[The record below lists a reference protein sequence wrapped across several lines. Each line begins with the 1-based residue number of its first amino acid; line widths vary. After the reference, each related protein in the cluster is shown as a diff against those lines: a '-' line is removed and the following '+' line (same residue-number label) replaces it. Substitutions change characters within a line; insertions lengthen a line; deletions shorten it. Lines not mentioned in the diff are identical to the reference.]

1 MKLKTFVDLVS
12 VSTNLYLLSK
22 DKELMNQLY
31 TIGEQS
37 KDKASEVWNEISDGN
52 VSWEEFMTKVN
63 ERAEIAKAEL
73 ETKIEE
79 VATKMYTKMHIATT
93 TDLEK
98 LKLEVENLKKQNE
111 ELIAKISNLQN

>member
-1 MKLKTFVDLVS
+1 MRLKTFVDLVS

-52 VSWEEFMTKVN
+52 LSWEEFMAKVN
-63 ERAEIAKAEL
+63 ERAEIAKTEL
-73 ETKIEE
+73 EAKIEE
-79 VATKMYTKMHIATT
+79 VAVKMYSKMNIAHTN
-93 TDLEK
+93 DI
-98 LKLEVENLKKQNE
+98 ENLKNEIALLKQ
-111 ELIAKISNLQN
+111 KMKS